1 MGIKKFIYKVT
12 TTLGLTGFK
21 INGKKKAIKNLL
33 KKLKERRLNLYKSVK
48 KELSEDQKEELD
60 IITLQ
65 IDKGKKLLN
74 KLNSKE

>member
-12 TTLGLTGFK
+12 TTLGLRGFEV
-21 INGKKKAIKNLL
+21 NGKKKAIKSLL
-33 KKLKERRLNLYKSVK
+33 KKLKDRRLTLYKSIK
-48 KELSEDQKEELD
+48 NELSDDKKEELE

-74 KLNSKE
+74 KLNSKK